1 MKKILRA
8 IRSVLVAIGELM
20 SLAVRSLF
28 SNKMRSVLTM
38 LGIIIGVGAVIA
50 IMAGGS
56 GMENAVT
63 STLEDMGTDVLY
75 VQPTNP
81 DAPGGAGMAPGYA
94 GANLTLDDSEAIARI
109 PGVLGVAPTN
119 ENFVEITYG
128 SEKINSVIEGSTAE
142 FQTMSNYEL
151 ADGQFITERHV
162 ASRDSVVVLG
172 STTAENLFGDEDPV
186 GQRVKIKDKRFT
198 VVGVMATKGGSMF
211 GFSMDE
217 IVVVPITTYQARL
230 FTQRTPSGEDAV
242 QSIGVLV
249 DGPEQMDNVRAD
261 IETTLRK
268 RHHIDEGDKNDFA
281 IVSMDQMIGIVTSI
295 TGYIS
300 IFLAA
305 IASIGLLVAS
315 IGIMNIMLVSV
326 TERTREIGIRKAVG
340 AKRRD
345 ILLQF
350 LIEAAALS
358 LVGGGAGIV
367 FGWLLSLGISFAGT
381 VAGFPLE
388 ATLSWLHIAI
398 AVGVSLVIGLASG
411 IYPAMRAAR
420 LNPIDALHYG

>member
-1 MKKILRA
+1 MKFFE
-8 IRSVLVAIGELM
+8 SLVI
-20 SLAVRSLF
+20 SIRSLF

-50 IMAGGS
+50 IMAGGR

-63 STLEDMGTDVLY
+63 STLEDLGTDVLY

-151 ADGQFITERHV
+151 ALGQFITERNV
-162 ASRDSVVVLG
+162 ASRDNVVVLG

-186 GQRVKIKDKRFT
+186 GQRVKINDKRFT
-198 VVGVMATKGGSMF
+198 VVGVLATKGGSMF

-217 IVVVPITTYQARL
+217 IVVVPITTYQTRL

-249 DGPEQMDNVRAD
+249 EGPEQMENVRYD
-261 IETTLRK
+261 IETTLIK
-268 RHHIDEGDKNDFA
+268 RHRIDEGDKNDFA
-281 IVSMDQMIGIVTSI
+281 IVSMDQMIGIFSQI
-295 TGYIS
+295 TGVVS

-358 LVGGGAGIV
+358 LVGGAAGIV
-367 FGWLLSLGISFAGT
+367 FGWLLSLAISFIAT
-381 VAGFPLE
+381 LAGFPLE
-388 ATLSWLHIAI
+388 ATLSPVHIGI

>member
-1 MKKILRA
+1 MKFF
-8 IRSVLVAIGELM
+8 E
-20 SLAVRSLF
+20 SLTIALRSLF

-50 IMAGGS
+50 IMAGGR
-56 GMENAVT
+56 GMESAVT
-63 STLEDMGTDVLY
+63 STLEDLGTDVLY

-94 GANLTLDDSEAIARI
+94 GANLTLGDSDAIARI
-109 PGVLGVAPTN
+109 PGVLGVAPVN

-128 SEKINSVIEGSTAE
+128 SETLNSVIEGTTAE
-142 FQTMSNYEL
+142 FQVMFNYEM
-151 ADGQFITERHV
+151 ASGQFITERNV
-162 ASRDSVVVLG
+162 ASRDNVVVLG
-172 STTAENLFGDEDPV
+172 SKSAELLFGDEDPV
-186 GQRVKIKDKRFT
+186 GQRVKINDKRFT
-198 VVGVMATKGGSMF
+198 VIGVLAAKGGSMM

-217 IVVVPITTYQARL
+217 LVVVPITTYQARL

-249 DGPEQMDNVRAD
+249 ADPEQMENVRYD
-261 IETTLRK
+261 IETTLIK
-268 RHHIDEGDKNDFA
+268 RHRIDEGDKNDFA
-281 IVSMDQMIGIVTSI
+281 IVSMDQMIGIFSQI
-295 TGYIS
+295 TGVVS

-358 LVGGGAGIV
+358 LVGGAAGIV
-367 FGWLLSLGISFAGT
+367 FGWLLSLGISFIAT
-381 VAGFPLE
+381 FAGFPLE
-388 ATLSWLHIAI
+388 ATLSPVHIGI

>member
-1 MKKILRA
+1 MRFFEALDIS
-8 IRSVLVAIGELM
+8 I
-20 SLAVRSLF
+20 RSLF

-50 IMAGGS
+50 IMAGGR

-63 STLEDMGTDVLY
+63 STLEDLGTDVLY

-81 DAPGGAGMAPGYA
+81 DAPGAAGMAPGYA
-94 GANLTLDDSEAIARI
+94 GANLTLDDAEAIARI

-119 ENFVEITYG
+119 ESFVELTYG
-128 SEKINSVIEGSTAE
+128 SESLNSVIEGSTPE
-142 FQTMSNYEL
+142 FQVISNYDM
-151 ADGQFITERHV
+151 ASGQFITERHV

-172 STTAENLFGDEDPV
+172 STTAESLFGDEDPV
-186 GQRVKIKDKRFT
+186 GQRVKINDKRFT
-198 VVGVMATKGGSMF
+198 VVGVLATKGGSMF

-242 QSIGVLV
+242 ASIGVLV
-249 DGPEQMDNVRAD
+249 AGPEQMDNVRAD
-261 IETTLRK
+261 IETTIRK
-268 RHHIDEGDKNDFA
+268 RHHLTGDDKNDFA
-281 IVSMDQMIGIVTSI
+281 IVSMDQMIGVFSQI
-295 TGYIS
+295 TGVVS

-358 LVGGGAGIV
+358 LVGGAAGIV
-367 FGWLLSLGISFAGT
+367 FGWLLSLAISFIAT
-381 VAGFPLE
+381 FAGFPLE
-388 ATLSWLHIAI
+388 ASVSPVHVII

>member
-1 MKKILRA
+1 MKILESLGIA
-8 IRSVLVAIGELM
+8 I
-20 SLAVRSLF
+20 RSLF

-50 IMAGGS
+50 IMAGGR

-63 STLEDMGTDVLY
+63 STMEDLGTDVLY

-94 GANLTLDDSEAIARI
+94 GANLTLDDSEAIARL

-119 ENFVEITYG
+119 ENFVEITFG
-128 SEKINSVIEGSTAE
+128 GEKINSVIEGSTAE

-151 ADGQFITERHV
+151 ATGQFITERNV
-162 ASRDSVVVLG
+162 ASRDNVVVLG
-172 STTAENLFGDEDPV
+172 SKTADNLFGDEEAV
-186 GQRVKIKDKRFT
+186 GQRVKINDKRFT
-198 VVGVMATKGGSMF
+198 VVGVLAAKGGSMM

-261 IETTLRK
+261 IETTLIK
-268 RHHIDEGDKNDFA
+268 RHRIDEGDKNDFV
-281 IVSMDQMIGIVTSI
+281 IVSMDQMIGMVSSI

-358 LVGGGAGIV
+358 LVGGAAGIV
-367 FGWLLSLGISFAGT
+367 FGWLLSLAISFVAT
-381 VAGFPLE
+381 IAGFPLQ
-388 ATLSWLHIAI
+388 ATLSPVHIFI
-398 AVGVSLVIGLASG
+398 AVGVSLAIGLASG

>member
-1 MKKILRA
+1 MRFFEA
-8 IRSVLVAIGELM
+8 LVI
-20 SLAVRSLF
+20 SIRSLF

-50 IMAGGS
+50 IMAGGR

-63 STLEDMGTDVLY
+63 STLEGLGTDVLY
-75 VQPTNP
+75 VQPVNP
-81 DAPGGAGMAPGYA
+81 DAPGGAGLSPGYA
-94 GANLTLDDSEAIARI
+94 ISTLTLDDAKAIARI
-109 PGVLGVAPTN
+109 PGVGGVAPTN

-128 SEKINSVIEGSTAE
+128 SESLNSVIEGTTPE
-142 FQTMSNYEL
+142 FQETSRYEM
-151 ADGQFITERHV
+151 AEGQFITERNV
-162 ASRDSVVVLG
+162 ASRDNVVVLG
-172 STTAENLFGDEDPV
+172 SETAQDLFGDEDPL

-198 VVGVMATKGGSMF
+198 VIGVLEVKGG
-211 GFSMDE
+211 GFLGISFDE
-217 IVVVPITTYQARL
+217 ILIVPITTYQTRL

-242 QSIGVLV
+242 GSIGVLV
-249 DGPEQMDNVRAD
+249 EDPEYMDIVRDD
-261 IETTLRK
+261 IETTLIK
-268 RHHIDEGDKNDFA
+268 RHRIDEGDESDFA
-281 IVSMDQMIGIVTSI
+281 IVSMEQMIGVFSQI
-295 TGYIS
+295 TGVVS

-326 TERTREIGIRKAVG
+326 TERTREIGVRKAVG

-367 FGWLLSLGISFAGT
+367 FGWLLSLAISFIAT
-381 VAGFPLE
+381 SAGFPLQ
-388 ATLSWLHIAI
+388 ATLSPLHVII

>member
-1 MKKILRA
+1 MKLFESLA
-8 IRSVLVAIGELM
+8 I
-20 SLAVRSLF
+20 AVRSLF
-28 SNKMRSVLTM
+28 SNKLRSVLTM

-50 IMAGGS
+50 IMAGGR

-63 STLEDMGTDVLY
+63 STLEGLGTDVLY

-81 DAPGGAGMAPGYA
+81 DAPGAAGLSPAYA
-94 GANLTLDDSEAIARI
+94 IASLTLDDAEAIARI

-119 ENFVEITYG
+119 ENFVEISYG
-128 SEKINSVIEGSTAE
+128 SESLNSVVEGTTPE
-142 FQTMSNYEL
+142 FQETSRYEV
-151 ADGQFITERHV
+151 AQGQFITERNV
-162 ASRDSVVVLG
+162 ASRDNVVVLG
-172 STTAENLFGDEDPV
+172 SKTAESLFGDEDPV

-198 VVGVMATKGGSMF
+198 VVGVLAAKGGGFF
-211 GFSMDE
+211 GISFDE
-217 IVVVPITTYQARL
+217 VLVVPITTYQTRL
-230 FTQRTPSGEDAV
+230 FTQRASSGEDTV

-249 DGPEQMDNVRAD
+249 AGPEHMDSVRAD
-261 IETTLRK
+261 IETTLIK
-268 RHHIDEGDKNDFA
+268 RHHIDEGDDNDFA
-281 IVSMDQMIGIVTSI
+281 IVSMEQMIGVFSSI
-295 TGYIS
+295 TGVVS

-326 TERTREIGIRKAVG
+326 TERTREIGVRKAVG

-367 FGWLLSLGISFAGT
+367 FGWLLSVAISLIAT
-381 VAGFPLE
+381 LSGFPLQ
-388 ATLSWLHIAI
+388 ASLSPVHVGIAF
-398 AVGVSLVIGLASG
+398 GVSVVIGLVSG

>member
-1 MKKILRA
+1 
-8 IRSVLVAIGELM
+8 
-20 SLAVRSLF
+20 
-28 SNKMRSVLTM
+28 
-38 LGIIIGVGAVIA
+38 
-50 IMAGGS
+50 
-56 GMENAVT
+56 
-63 STLEDMGTDVLY
+63 
-75 VQPTNP
+75 
-81 DAPGGAGMAPGYA
+81 MAPGYA
-94 GANLTLDDSEAIARI
+94 GANLTLGDSEAIARI
-109 PGVLGVAPTN
+109 PGVLGVAPVN

-128 SEKINSVIEGSTAE
+128 SETLNSVIEGTTAE
-142 FQTMSNYEL
+142 FQTMFNYEM
-151 ADGQFITERHV
+151 ASGQFITERNV
-162 ASRDSVVVLG
+162 ASRDNVVVLG
-172 STTAENLFGDEDPV
+172 SKSAELLFGDEDPV
-186 GQRVKIKDKRFT
+186 GQRVKINDKRFT
-198 VVGVMATKGGSMF
+198 VIGVLAAKGGSMM

-217 IVVVPITTYQARL
+217 LVAVPITTYQTRL

-242 QSIGVLV
+242 ASIGVLV
-249 DGPEQMDNVRAD
+249 ADPEQMENVRYD
-261 IETTLRK
+261 IETTLIK
-268 RHHIDEGDKNDFA
+268 RHRIDEGDKNDFA
-281 IVSMDQMIGIVTSI
+281 IVSMDQMIGIFSQI
-295 TGYIS
+295 TGVVS

-358 LVGGGAGIV
+358 LVGGAAGIV
-367 FGWLLSLGISFAGT
+367 FGWLLSLAISFIAT
-381 VAGFPLE
+381 FAGFPLE
-388 ATLSWLHIAI
+388 ATLSPVHIGI

>member
-1 MKKILRA
+1 MKFF
-8 IRSVLVAIGELM
+8 E
-20 SLAVRSLF
+20 SLSIAVRSLF
-28 SNKMRSVLTM
+28 ANKMRSVLTM

-50 IMAGGS
+50 IMAGGR

-63 STLEDMGTDVLY
+63 STLEDLGTDVLY

-81 DAPGGAGMAPGYA
+81 DAPGAAGMAPGYA
-94 GANLTLDDSEAIARI
+94 IANLTLDDAEAIARI

-128 SEKINSVIEGSTAE
+128 SESLNSVIEGTTPE
-142 FQTMSNYEL
+142 FQETSGYEM
-151 ADGQFITERHV
+151 AQGQFITERHV

-172 STTAENLFGDEDPV
+172 SKTAENLFGDEEAV

-198 VVGVMATKGGSMF
+198 VIGVMATKGGSMF

-217 IVVVPITTYQARL
+217 LVVVPITTYQTRL
-230 FTQRTPSGEDAV
+230 FTQRTPSGEDTV

-249 DGPEQMDNVRAD
+249 DGPEQMDSVRAD
-261 IETTLRK
+261 IETTLIK
-268 RHHIDEGDKNDFA
+268 RHRIDEGDKNDFS
-281 IVSMDQMIGIVTSI
+281 IVSMEQMIGVFTQI
-295 TGYIS
+295 TGVVS

-345 ILLQF
+345 ILTQF

-358 LVGGGAGIV
+358 LVGGAAGIV
-367 FGWLLSLGISFAGT
+367 FGWLLSLAISFIST
-381 VAGFPLE
+381 LAGFPLQ
-388 ATLSWLHIAI
+388 ASLSPVHIFI

>member
-1 MKKILRA
+1 MNILRI
-8 IRSVLVAIGELM
+8 IRSIFVAIGELL
-20 SLAVRSLF
+20 SLAIRSLF

-50 IMAGGS
+50 IMAGGR

-63 STLEDMGTDVLY
+63 STLEDLGTDVLY

-94 GANLTLDDSEAIARI
+94 GANLTLDDAEAIARL
-109 PGVLGVAPTN
+109 PEVLGVAPTN
-119 ENFVEITYG
+119 ENFVEVTFG
-128 SEKINSVIEGSTAE
+128 GETLNSVIEGSTPE

-151 ADGQFITERHV
+151 ASGQFITERNV
-162 ASRDSVVVLG
+162 ASRDNVVVLG
-172 STTAENLFGDEDPV
+172 SKTAETLFGDEEAV
-186 GQRVKIKDKRFT
+186 GQRVKINDKRFT
-198 VVGVMATKGGSMF
+198 VIGVLATKGGSML

-217 IVVVPITTYQARL
+217 IVVVPITTYQTRL

-249 DGPEQMDNVRAD
+249 AGPEQMDNVRAD
-261 IETTLRK
+261 IETTIRR
-268 RHHIDEGDKNDFA
+268 RHHLTGDDKNDFS
-281 IVSMDQMIGIVTSI
+281 IVSMEQMIGIVSSI
-295 TGYIS
+295 TGVVS

-345 ILLQF
+345 ILMQF

-367 FGWLLSLGISFAGT
+367 FGWLLSLGISFIST
-381 VAGFPLE
+381 FAGFPLQ
-388 ATLSWLHIAI
+388 ATLSPVHVGI
-398 AVGVSLVIGLASG
+398 AVSVSLVIGLASG

>member
-1 MKKILRA
+1 MKFF
-8 IRSVLVAIGELM
+8 E
-20 SLAVRSLF
+20 SLTIALRSLF

-50 IMAGGS
+50 IMAGGR
-56 GMENAVT
+56 GMESAVT
-63 STLEDMGTDVLY
+63 STLEDLGTDVLY

-94 GANLTLDDSEAIARI
+94 GANLTLGDSDAIARI
-109 PGVLGVAPTN
+109 PGVSGVAPVN

-128 SEKINSVIEGSTAE
+128 SETLNSVIEGTTAE
-142 FQTMSNYEL
+142 FQTMFNYEM
-151 ADGQFITERHV
+151 ASGQFITERNV
-162 ASRDSVVVLG
+162 ASRDNVVVLG
-172 STTAENLFGDEDPV
+172 SKSAELLFGDEDPV
-186 GQRVKIKDKRFT
+186 GQRVKINDKRFT
-198 VVGVMATKGGSMF
+198 VIGVLAAKGGSMM

-217 IVVVPITTYQARL
+217 LVAVPITTYQTRL

-242 QSIGVLV
+242 ASIGVLV
-249 DGPEQMDNVRAD
+249 ADPEQMENVRYD
-261 IETTLRK
+261 IETTLIK
-268 RHHIDEGDKNDFA
+268 RHRIDEGDKNDFA
-281 IVSMDQMIGIVTSI
+281 IVSMDQMIGIFSQI
-295 TGYIS
+295 TGVVS

-358 LVGGGAGIV
+358 LVGGAAGIV
-367 FGWLLSLGISFAGT
+367 FGWLLSLAISFIAT
-381 VAGFPLE
+381 FAGFPLE
-388 ATLSWLHIAI
+388 ATLSPVHIGI

>member
-1 MKKILRA
+1 MRFFEA
-8 IRSVLVAIGELM
+8 LVI
-20 SLAVRSLF
+20 SIRSLF

-50 IMAGGS
+50 IMAGGR
-56 GMENAVT
+56 GMETAVT
-63 STLEDMGTDVLY
+63 STLEGLGTDVLY

-81 DAPGGAGMAPGYA
+81 DAPGAAGMSPGYA

-119 ENFVEITYG
+119 ESFVEVTYG

-151 ADGQFITERHV
+151 ASGQFITERNV
-162 ASRDSVVVLG
+162 ASRDNVVVLG

-186 GQRVKIKDKRFT
+186 GQRVKINDKRFT
-198 VVGVMATKGGSMF
+198 VVGVLVVKGGSMM

-249 DGPEQMDNVRAD
+249 AGPEQMDNVRYD
-261 IETTLRK
+261 IETTLIK
-268 RHHIDEGDKNDFA
+268 RHRIDEGDKNDFA
-281 IVSMDQMIGIVTSI
+281 IVSMDQMIGVFSQI
-295 TGYIS
+295 TGVVS

-358 LVGGGAGIV
+358 LVGGAAGIV
-367 FGWLLSLGISFAGT
+367 FGWLLSLAISFIAT
-381 VAGFPLE
+381 SAGFPLE
-388 ATLSWLHIAI
+388 ATLSLMHVII
-398 AVGVSLVIGLASG
+398 AVGVSLVIGLVSG